1 MEEKI
6 IKILEEC
13 SGKIGFYYKDINTQN
28 EIKYNED
35 VKFMAASIIKIPILV
50 EALRR
55 LESKD
60 ISDLEKITITKDV
73 KVPSCGALTY
83 MHDGIEVTIRDLC
96 NLMIILSDN
105 TATNVLMD
113 RLGIDE
119 INKTIKSLGLKN
131 TVASRKMYDME
142 SKKLGKE
149 NYFSLSDIAIILDAI
164 HNETLISQSVSKEIK
179 DIMKEQ
185 QINHKIPYYI
195 PEEVTVLHKTGEA
208 DGITHDIGIVYSKKP
223 FIIGFASNET
233 NTQEFE
239 DVIRN
244 ISRLMYK
251 ESEK

>member
-35 VKFMAASIIKIPILV
+35 VKFMSASIIKIPILV

-119 INKTIKSLGLKN
+119 INKTIKNLGLKN

-149 NYFSLSDIAIILDAI
+149 NYFSLSDMAIILDAI

>member
-55 LESKD
+55 LEYKD

>member
-1 MEEKI
+1 MQEKI
-6 IKILEEC
+6 IKLLEGC
-13 SGKIGFYYKDINTQN
+13 SGKIGFYYKDLNTQN

-35 VKFMAASIIKIPILV
+35 VKFMAASIVKLPILI

-60 ISDLEKITITKDV
+60 ISDLEKIAITKYM

-105 TATNVLMD
+105 TATNVLID

-119 INKTIKSLGLKN
+119 INKTIKNLGLKN
-131 TVASRKMYDME
+131 TILSRKMYDME
-142 SKKLGKE
+142 SKKLGNE
-149 NYFSLSDIAIILDAI
+149 NYFSLSDMAIILESI

-179 DIMKEQ
+179 TIMKEQ

-195 PEEVTVLHKTGEA
+195 PEDVTILHKTGEA
-208 DGITHDIGIVYSKKP
+208 DGITHDIGIVYSKNP

-239 DVIRN
+239 DIIIK
-244 ISRLMYK
+244 ISRFIYE

>member
-1 MEEKI
+1 MEKKI
-6 IKILEEC
+6 IDILSKC
-13 SGKIGFYYKDINTQN
+13 KGKVGFYYKDLNTQI

-35 VKFMAASIIKIPILV
+35 TQFMAASIIKLPILV

-55 LESKD
+55 LEYGE
-60 ISDLEKITITKDV
+60 ISNSEKITITKDV

-113 RLGIDE
+113 RLGFDS
-119 INKTIKSLGLKN
+119 INKTIKDLGLKN
-131 TVASRKMYDME
+131 TIATRKMYDME
-142 SKKLGKE
+142 SKKLGNE
-149 NYFSLSDIAIILDAI
+149 NYFSLEDMAVLLDSI
-164 HNETLISQSVSKEIK
+164 HNEVLISKNVSKEIK

-195 PEEVTVLHKTGEA
+195 PEDITILHKTGEA
-208 DGITHDIGIVYSKKP
+208 DGITHDIGIVYSKNP
-223 FIIGFASNET
+223 FIIGFASNEV

-239 DVIRN
+239 KIIREVSKF
-244 ISRLMYK
+244 IFE

>member
-6 IKILEEC
+6 INILEEC

-55 LESKD
+55 LEYKD

-208 DGITHDIGIVYSKKP
+208 DGITHDIGIVYSKKT

>member
-1 MEEKI
+1 MQEKI
-6 IKILEEC
+6 IKLLEGC
-13 SGKIGFYYKDINTQN
+13 SGKIGFYYKDLNTQN

-35 VKFMAASIIKIPILV
+35 VKFMAASIIKLPILI

-60 ISDLEKITITKDV
+60 ISDLEKIAITKYM

-83 MHDGIEVTIRDLC
+83 MHDGIEVIIRDLC

-105 TATNVLMD
+105 TATNVLID

-119 INKTIKSLGLKN
+119 INKTIKNLGLKN
-131 TVASRKMYDME
+131 TILSRKMYDME
-142 SKKLGKE
+142 SKKLGNE
-149 NYFSLSDIAIILDAI
+149 NYFSLSDIAIILESI

-179 DIMKEQ
+179 TIMKEQ

-195 PEEVTVLHKTGEA
+195 PEDVTILHKTGEA
-208 DGITHDIGIVYSKKP
+208 DGITHDIGIVYSKNP

-233 NTQEFE
+233 NIQEFE
-239 DVIRN
+239 DIIRK
-244 ISRLMYK
+244 ISRFIYE